1 MPLSSEFEEFYRR
14 WLEKADAYQGQTLSD
29 YFDKF
34 FTLFVLFNRLYAEV
48 TFILYRR
55 DQSNLF
61 KRKRHSFRDAEAATT
76 YVLQY
81 IGSRNL
87 LSDLDS
93 DADASAA
100 LSTIKSLM
108 RDKRFYIKLDMM
120 TGNPQPDEDKQLLQ
134 DFESRCSEKR
144 GKAILEIL
152 YRMRCNMFHGHKG
165 FDNVQVEILRPTV
178 CLLRKIVEVL
188 HVKLTEEPLRA
199 NKEFQSDR
207 CQESDR

>member
-14 WLEKADAYQGQTLSD
+14 WLEKADDYHGQTLND

-55 DQSNLF
+55 DQSNLSKGKKQPF
-61 KRKRHSFRDAEAATT
+61 PDAKAAKT

-87 LSDLDS
+87 LSCLDG
-93 DADASAA
+93 DADASDA
-100 LSTIKSLM
+100 LSTIKNLI
-108 RDKRFYIKLDMM
+108 RDERFYIKLDMM
-120 TGNPQPDEDKQLLQ
+120 TGNPQPDKDKQLLQ
-134 DFESRCSEKR
+134 DLESRCLEKR
-144 GKAILEIL
+144 GKAILDIL
-152 YRMRCNMFHGHKG
+152 YSIRCNMFHGHKG
-165 FDNVQVEILRPTV
+165 FDKVQVDILRPTV

-188 HVKLTEEPLRA
+188 HVKLTEEPMRA
-199 NKEFQSDR
+199 NKGFQSDR
-207 CQESDR
+207 CQDSAR